1 LCALLKNICDR
12 YPTYGQAMQALVHQ
26 LFGQEGLVVLNMD
39 EPSLKR
45 AFIPH
50 LRRELFDRPSQALVE
65 EATKELEAAGFS
77 GQAFPR
83 EINLFYLT
91 DQSRERIVLENGRF
105 SVLNT
110 DLSWSE
116 AEMEKELEQ
125 HPECFS
131 PNVVMRPL
139 YQEAILPNLAYI
151 GGGGEI
157 AYWLERKAQFELFG
171 LNFPML
177 VRRNSVLWID
187 KGSSKKINKLGLEIA
202 DLFVET
208 ETLVKQFVKNQS
220 EHELNFQ
227 AETQQLQS
235 LFTQIVDKVKT
246 VDPTLVRT
254 VKAEEANQMKSFKQ
268 LEGRILKAEKQRFEV
283 SLNQIRGLKE
293 KLFPNQGLQERHDN
307 FMPFY
312 LKHGDDYL
320 QTLIE
325 VLDPLKKAL
334 IILQE

>member
-1 LCALLKNICDR
+1 
-12 YPTYGQAMQALVHQ
+12 
-26 LFGQEGLVVLNMD
+26 
-39 EPSLKR
+39 
-45 AFIPH
+45 
-50 LRRELFDRPSQALVE
+50 
-65 EATKELEAAGFS
+65 
-77 GQAFPR
+77 
-83 EINLFYLT
+83 
-91 DQSRERIVLENGRF
+91 
-105 SVLNT
+105 
-110 DLSWSE
+110 WSE
-116 AEMEKELEQ
+116 TEMEKELEQ

-139 YQEAILPNLAYI
+139 YQESILPNLAYI

-157 AYWLERKAQFELFG
+157 AYWLERQAQFDLFG

-177 VRRNSVLWID
+177 IRRNSVLWID
-187 KGSSKKINKLGLEIA
+187 KGSTKKLNKLGLNIE

-208 ETLVKQFVKNQS
+208 ETLVKQYVKNQS
-220 EHELNFQ
+220 EHELNFKT
-227 AETQQLQS
+227 ETQQLHS
-235 LFTQIVDKVKT
+235 LFSQIIDKVKA
-246 VDPTLVRT
+246 VDPTLVKT

-268 LEGRILKAEKQRFEV
+268 LEGRILKAEKQRFEI

-312 LKHGDDYL
+312 LKHGGDYL

-325 VLDPLKKAL
+325 VLDPLKKSL